1 VFFLVFLAG
10 VFVLLRLIRWAEHKL
25 MAQPAVH

>member
-10 VFVLLRLIRWAEHKL
+10 LFVLLRLVGWAERKP
-25 MAQPAVH
+25 AQPAVR